1 MNAFHTRLLRLYP
14 RAWRARYEGEFLA
27 LLQDRPPTLLHVVDI
42 LLGALDAHVSREFP
56 GEVPDEESVS
66 ERLGTMNTRITA
78 GAAAGVGLAWL
89 AAYVFGIVVEA
100 QWAFFL
106 LPLFAALSLVA
117 LIGLHVHQ
125 VGRSPAMAWLGF
137 VPALVGSGLGLIVI
151 AMMIGDIRPFGMSPW
166 DGPAQV
172 GIVGLFGGHALFAL
186 VTAAIGALPRAASA
200 LLVVG
205 SLAMMA
211 FHFAPGQPSLEFGI
225 PATIL
230 YSGGWIALG
239 SMLFTQERVGVAT
252 VS

>member
-14 RAWRARYEGEFLA
+14 RAWRARYEVEFLA
-27 LLQDRPPTLLHVVDI
+27 LLQDRPPTLLHVIDI

-56 GEVPDEESVS
+56 GEVPDEESAS
-66 ERLGTMNTRITA
+66 ERVGTMNSRITA
-78 GAAAGVGLAWL
+78 GAAAGVGVAWL

-100 QWAFFL
+100 EWAFFL
-106 LPLFAALSLVA
+106 LPLFAALSLMA

-125 VGRSPAMAWLGF
+125 AGRNRALAWLGF
-137 VPALVGSGLGLIVI
+137 APALVGSGLGLIVI
-151 AMMIGDIRPFGMSPW
+151 AMMIGDMRPFGMNPW
-166 DGPAQV
+166 QGPAQI

-186 VTAAIGALPRAASA
+186 VGAAIGVLPRAASG

-211 FHFAPGQPSLEFGI
+211 FHFAPGQPSLELGI

-239 SMLFTQERVGVAT
+239 SMLFAQERVRLAT
-252 VS
+252 AS